1 MQAFTRVESVNIS
14 GGTQGTQDVSPNRIF
29 DFEAASRTTPSPK
42 EAQLLQQLREKL
54 EAELQQVTLHLYA
67 TPI

>member
-14 GGTQGTQDVSPNRIF
+14 GGTQGTQEVSPDRIF
-29 DFEAASRTTPSPK
+29 DFEAASRTKPSPE

-54 EAELQQVTLHLYA
+54 GTELQQVTLHVHM
-67 TPI
+67 TSM